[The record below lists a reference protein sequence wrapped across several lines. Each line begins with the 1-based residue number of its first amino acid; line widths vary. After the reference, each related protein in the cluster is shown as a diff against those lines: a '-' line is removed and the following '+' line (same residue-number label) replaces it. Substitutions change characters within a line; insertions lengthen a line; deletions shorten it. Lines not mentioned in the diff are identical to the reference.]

1 MLDFPAETKNA
12 AKCYVTH
19 GVLGHIDPKQPPVKR
34 KPFSVILKQD
44 FIQKVEL
51 ILPEEIY
58 EIIKHD
64 LMTNLPL
71 ASYSRVILPLAALL
85 RGEFFNEYIKKGGIT
100 SKPPVKYIS
109 FYCNILMLSEGKI
122 GVDNVYSLREGVL
135 ILHLDKESYERA
147 GIVGQPEGV
156 KGKRGTKP
164 RWVVEINLRLPS
176 MLHGKNGFDRID
188 YAFKN
193 VLNVPVTWLF
203 INLETKGLLVALE
216 PETLGV
222 HFPVKKSV
230 AAQTSE
236 SIHVKMP
243 TLEPPTEV
251 DASYGA
257 NFEDYAVD
265 LLEWLSLLLLESPR
279 ILAEDKIDPYL
290 SRYVP
295 PGGPSTSSKLAK
307 VKWRGFISA
316 FWARNALVQ
325 VLQATPRDSW
335 FAFSVDG
342 FGNGPLGESKS
353 CTILKLPKAAT
364 EYVLWEIA

>member
-1 MLDFPAETKNA
+1 
-12 AKCYVTH
+12 
-19 GVLGHIDPKQPPVKR
+19 
-34 KPFSVILKQD
+34 
-44 FIQKVEL
+44 
-51 ILPEEIY
+51 
-58 EIIKHD
+58 
-64 LMTNLPL
+64 
-71 ASYSRVILPLAALL
+71 
-85 RGEFFNEYIKKGGIT
+85 
-100 SKPPVKYIS
+100 
-109 FYCNILMLSEGKI
+109 
-122 GVDNVYSLREGVL
+122 
-135 ILHLDKESYERA
+135 
-147 GIVGQPEGV
+147 
-156 KGKRGTKP
+156 
-164 RWVVEINLRLPS
+164 
-176 MLHGKNGFDRID
+176 
-188 YAFKN
+188 
-193 VLNVPVTWLF
+193 
-203 INLETKGLLVALE
+203 
-216 PETLGV
+216 
-222 HFPVKKSV
+222 
-230 AAQTSE
+230 
-236 SIHVKMP
+236 MP